1 MRAASISNIDLP
13 LILCTLLAA
22 ALGIVMVFSA
32 TNASGATSFS
42 LNEFVTRQ
50 MIYAAIGIVL
60 MLAIARFDYR
70 MLESLTIPFF
80 MVVIGLLALVAVLGM
95 VEYGSQRWINLGL
108 FPIQPSELAK
118 LSVILVLAKFLAA
131 HENEMHRI
139 KWFVGAGLLVMIP
152 AGIVLEQPDMGT
164 GSMLIFIFLGMTVA
178 ARVPARTFIMFGLAA
193 IPAIYVFWNYV
204 MHDYQRSRLLT
215 FLNPEAD
222 MYGEGY
228 NLIQTRI
235 TIGSGG
241 LFGQGYLNGMQTQ
254 GDFLKVQYSD
264 FIFSVVAEQFG
275 FIGGCG
281 IMALLFILVW
291 RCLVVASRAP
301 DAYGSF
307 IAVGVAVWIGMQVF
321 IHVGM
326 NIGLMP
332 VTGIPLPFISYGGS
346 SLMSILLGLGL
357 VQSVALRSSSVIF
370 GGEPLR
376 AGWARSAR
384 TTLRPR

>member
-1 MRAASISNIDLP
+1 
-13 LILCTLLAA
+13 
-22 ALGIVMVFSA
+22 
-32 TNASGATSFS
+32 
-42 LNEFVTRQ
+42 
-50 MIYAAIGIVL
+50 
-60 MLAIARFDYR
+60 
-70 MLESLTIPFF
+70 
-80 MVVIGLLALVAVLGM
+80 
-95 VEYGSQRWINLGL
+95 
-108 FPIQPSELAK
+108 
-118 LSVILVLAKFLAA
+118 
-131 HENEMHRI
+131 
-139 KWFVGAGLLVMIP
+139 MIP

-164 GSMLIFIFLGMTVA
+164 GSMLIFIFLGMTLA
-178 ARVPARTFIMFGLAA
+178 AKVPARIFIGSAVLA
-193 IPAIYVFWNYV
+193 IPAVYAFWTYV
-204 MHDYQRSRLLT
+204 MHDYQRNRLLI
-215 FLNPEAD
+215 FLNPESD
-222 MYGEGY
+222 LLGEGY

-241 LFGQGYLNGMQTQ
+241 LFGQGYLHGMQTQ
-254 GDFLKVQYSD
+254 GDFIKVQYSD

-275 FIGGCG
+275 FIGGLCL
-281 IMALLFILVW
+281 IALMFLLVW

-307 IAVGVAVWIGMQVF
+307 IAVGVATWIGMQVF

-357 VQSVALRSSSVIF
+357 VQSVALRSTTVIF

>member
-1 MRAASISNIDLP
+1 MRSANISNIDLP
-13 LILCTLLAA
+13 LILCTLLAC

-32 TNASGATSFS
+32 TSTGSATAFH

-50 MIYAAIGIVL
+50 MIYAGIGILL
-60 MLAIARFDYR
+60 MIAIARFDYR
-70 MLESLTIPFF
+70 MFESFTLPFY
-80 MVVIGLLALVAVLGM
+80 VVTIGLLGLVAVLGM
-95 VEYGSQRWINLGL
+95 VAFGSQRWINLGI

-118 LSVILVLAKFLAA
+118 LSLILMLAKFLAT
-131 HENEMHRI
+131 HENDPRRFR
-139 KWFVGAGLLVMIP
+139 WFIGAGILVLIP

-164 GSMLIFIFLGMTVA
+164 GSMLIFIFLGMAVA
-178 ARVPARTFIMFGLAA
+178 AKVPARIFVGSAILA
-193 IPAIYVFWNYV
+193 IPAIYAFWTYV
-204 MHDYQRSRLLT
+204 MHEYQRNRLLI
-215 FLNPEAD
+215 FLNPESD
-222 MYGEGY
+222 LLGEGY

-241 LFGQGYLNGMQTQ
+241 LFGQGYLHGMQTQ

-275 FIGGCG
+275 FIGGICL
-281 IMALLFILVW
+281 IALMFILVW

-307 IAVGVAVWIGMQVF
+307 IAVGVATWIGMQVF

-357 VQSVALRSSSVIF
+357 VQSVALRSTSVMF

-376 AGWARSAR
+376 AGWSRSAR

>member
-1 MRAASISNIDLP
+1 
-13 LILCTLLAA
+13 
-22 ALGIVMVFSA
+22 LGIVMVFSA

-42 LNEFVTRQ
+42 LNTFVTRQ
-50 MIYAAIGIVL
+50 MIYAAIGILL
-60 MLAIARFDYR
+60 MIAVARFDYR

-80 MVVIGLLALVAVLGM
+80 MVVIGLLSFVAVLGM
-95 VEYGSQRWINLGL
+95 VEYGSQRWINLGI

-118 LSVILVLAKFLAA
+118 LSLILVLAKFLAA
-131 HENEMHRI
+131 HENEMHRL
-139 KWFVGAGLLVMIP
+139 KWFIGAGLIAMVP

-164 GSMLIFIFLGMTVA
+164 GSMLIFIFLGMTAA
-178 ARVPARTFIMFGLAA
+178 ARVPARTYIAFGLAA
-193 IPAIYVFWNYV
+193 VPTIYVFWNYV
-204 MHDYQRSRLLT
+204 MHDYQRSRFLA
-215 FLNPEAD
+215 FLNPEGD
-222 MYGEGY
+222 IYGEGY
-228 NLIQTRI
+228 NLIQMRI

-275 FIGGCG
+275 FIGGLAL
-281 IMALLFILVW
+281 IALLFLLVW

-301 DAYGSF
+301 DAFGSF

-357 VQSVALRSSSVIF
+357 VHSVALRSSSVIF